1 MTEIII
7 GIVGVV
13 LAWLLF
19 GIFRELCMTNKILA
33 SCEELLERL
42 VPPTPNP
49 FGHRETMAEW
59 YLNMQEQVQKEVEQ
73 RAAEEA
79 EQ

>member
-1 MTEIII
+1 MTEIIV

-49 FGHRETMAEW
+49 FTGPETWAER
-59 YLNMQEQVQKEVEQ
+59 YLKMQKQVQKEVEQ